1 MKDYS
6 LKVANMRKAQ
16 DFTLYP
22 YSGGD
27 EIFLQSESRWIE
39 ANLRTGEAKILASN
53 QNYPNRWAMIAKGHI
68 KFTLPEEI
76 KTQIKEY
83 LWNNEGKDGNING
96 VISFENK
103 PLFSEA

>member
-6 LKVANMRKAQ
+6 MKVANMRKAQ

-22 YSGGD
+22 YTGGD

-53 QNYPNRWAMIAKGHI
+53 QNYPNRWSMIAKGHI
-68 KFTLPEEI
+68 KFTLPEDI
-76 KTQIKEY
+76 KTEIQGF
-83 LWNNEGKDGNING
+83 LWHNEGKDGNICG
-96 VISFENK
+96 VMTFENK
-103 PLFSEA
+103 QLFSEA